1 MKGSGEDC
9 MRISIQAT
17 TIYFVG
23 KDAYSRLET
32 EGIFSKEKKRTVGF
46 SKRFTP
52 VIHIPKIDQTNGR
65 VVIMQ

>member
-1 MKGSGEDC
+1 MIKMKGSGEDC

-17 TIYFVG
+17 TIYLVG
-23 KDAYSRLET
+23 KDAYSRLEA
-32 EGIFSKEKKRTVGF
+32 EGKKRTVGF